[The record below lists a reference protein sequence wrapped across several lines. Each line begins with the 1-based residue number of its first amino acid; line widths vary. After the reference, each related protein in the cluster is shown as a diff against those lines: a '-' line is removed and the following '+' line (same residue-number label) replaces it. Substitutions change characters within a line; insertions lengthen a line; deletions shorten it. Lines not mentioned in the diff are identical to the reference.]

1 MQQIG
6 GPPAPETLGNSQAAR
21 RQRIVRAGLRALA
34 NSDHDQVKI
43 TEVARDAGVALGTV
57 YHYFSSKEHLLAA
70 VFVEWQGAMKKK
82 LQKDS
87 PKGDTEEDRLRDV
100 FHRTIR
106 AFQLQPQFFRVVLAL
121 GVTTDPNAADL
132 FQGTQ
137 PQFRSIMDT
146 ALGGSPDEDR
156 AAIFQTVNAVM
167 VESLRSWVMNR
178 ITIQDVYSNVDNA
191 IRLIYGFPPEWP
203 PAVRQP
209 PAADEAAALP

>member
-1 MQQIG
+1 VPQIG
-6 GPPAPETLGNSQAAR
+6 GPPAPETLASSQLAR
-21 RQRIVRAGLRALA
+21 RQRIVHAGLRALA

-43 TEVARDAGVALGTV
+43 SEVARDAGVALGTV
-57 YHYFSSKEHLLAA
+57 YHYFSSKEHLFAA
-70 VFVEWQGAMKKK
+70 VFVEWQIAMRKK

-106 AFQLQPQFFRVVLAL
+106 AFQLQPQFFRIVLAL
-121 GVTTDPNAADL
+121 GVTTDPYAADL
-132 FQGTQ
+132 FQETL
-137 PQFRSIMDT
+137 PQFRSILDT
-146 ALGGSPDEDR
+146 AFRGPADEDR

-167 VESLRSWVMNR
+167 FESLRSWVMNR

-191 IRLIYGFPPEWP
+191 IRLIYGFRPEWP

-209 PAADEAAALP
+209 PAAGEAVSLT